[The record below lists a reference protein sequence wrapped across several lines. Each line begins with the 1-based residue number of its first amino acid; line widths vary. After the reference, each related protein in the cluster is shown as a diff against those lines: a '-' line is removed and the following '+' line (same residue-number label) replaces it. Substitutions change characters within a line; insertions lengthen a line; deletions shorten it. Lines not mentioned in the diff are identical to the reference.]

1 MINTMKKN
9 KYLFLI
15 IIMLLSISCTGQN
28 KDFVSK
34 GDYTVA
40 INNAVKDF
48 YKTSS
53 LIKKDTAFSVSHR
66 ILNPD
71 IMEVSIIGNSNKFY
85 IDGDKPLNR
94 LPTNYIEDNGKIFY
108 WYDESRNKSN
118 SDIINKLQQY
128 KLIKYNA
135 DVLAYSRD
143 DKKKGISYYFCMK
156 DLTNYKKVKSNSLK
170 NQIPKL
176 SCK

>member
-1 MINTMKKN
+1 MNNSMKKN

-15 IIMLLSISCTGQN
+15 IILLSLSCTGQK
-28 KDFVSK
+28 KDFVST

-40 INNAVKDF
+40 ISNAVKDF

-53 LIKKDTAFSVSHR
+53 LIKKDTVFSISHR
-66 ILNPD
+66 ILSSD
-71 IMEVSIIGNSNKFY
+71 IMEVSIIGNPNKFY

-94 LPTNYIEDNGKIFY
+94 IPTNYIEYNGKIFY
-108 WYDESRNKSN
+108 WYDDNQNNLK

-128 KLIKYNA
+128 RLIEYNA
-135 DVLAYSRD
+135 DIIAYSRD
-143 DKKKGISYYFCMK
+143 DKKKGMNYYFCIK
-156 DLTNYKKVKSNSLK
+156 DLSKYKKTSSSKDI
-170 NQIPKL
+170 IPNI